1 MRNNLIEF
9 RKKIG
14 LSQTEL
20 GALVDK
26 KKQYVWFVEQ
36 GKRKGSA
43 DFWLSIQRTFK
54 LSFEEIDKL
63 MEVS

>member
-14 LSQTEL
+14 MSQEEL
-20 GALVDK
+20 GSLANK

-36 GKRKGSA
+36 GKRKGSV
-43 DFWLSIQRTFK
+43 DFWLSIQKKFK

>member
-14 LSQTEL
+14 LSQEEL
-20 GALVDK
+20 GDLVNK
-26 KKQYVWFVEQ
+26 KKQYVWFVEH
-36 GKRKGSA
+36 GKRQGSA
-43 DFWLSIQRTFK
+43 DFWLSIQRIFK

>member
-14 LSQTEL
+14 LSQAEL
-20 GALVDK
+20 GSLVDK

-36 GKRKGSA
+36 GKRRGSA
-43 DFWLSIQRTFK
+43 DFWLSIQRIFK
-54 LSFEEIDKL
+54 LSFEELDKL